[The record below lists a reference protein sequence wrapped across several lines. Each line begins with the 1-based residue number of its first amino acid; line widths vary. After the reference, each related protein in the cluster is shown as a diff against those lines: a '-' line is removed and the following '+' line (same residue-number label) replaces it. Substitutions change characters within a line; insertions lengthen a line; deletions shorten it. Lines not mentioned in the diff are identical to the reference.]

1 MTDLV
6 LDASAGIEMIAKSVT
21 GVQLAALVPAG
32 ASLWVPDGLFDVE
45 VLAVL
50 RRWDLNSIL
59 TVSQVA
65 ASWMRLSTL
74 RLRRASVSSLA
85 TRAWQLRTNV
95 TFSDACYVALTEA
108 LRCPLLTADHRLV
121 AVPNLPVS
129 TLHL

>member
-1 MTDLV
+1 MS
-6 LDASAGIEMIAKSVT
+6 DAT
-21 GVQLAALVPAG
+21 
-32 ASLWVPDGLFDVE
+32 LWVPDGLFDVE

-59 TVSQVA
+59 TAPQVA

-85 TRAWQLRTNV
+85 TRAWQLRSNI
-95 TFSDACYVALTEA
+95 TFSDACYVALAEA
-108 LRCPLLTADHRLV
+108 LRCELLTADHRLV
-121 AVPNLPVS
+121 AAPNLTVR

>member
-1 MTDLV
+1 MTELV

-32 ASLWVPDGLFDVE
+32 ATLWVPDGLFDVE

-65 ASWMRLSTL
+65 AS
-74 RLRRASVSSLA
+74 
-85 TRAWQLRTNV
+85 
-95 TFSDACYVALTEA
+95 
-108 LRCPLLTADHRLV
+108 
-121 AVPNLPVS
+121 
-129 TLHL
+129 